1 MLFQEYSEYVSV
13 KDSEALL
20 LNLGSNFRQKRS
32 MENLSGGTK
41 SRDSSPLQSVKQ
53 DSELDNVDKDQ
64 YYQKVGDIFESNIY
78 L

>member
-1 MLFQEYSEYVSV
+1 MLFQEYSEYVSA

-20 LNLGSNFRQKRS
+20 LNLGSNFRQKH
-32 MENLSGGTK
+32 LSGTTK
-41 SRDSSPLQSVKQ
+41 SRDTSPANL